1 MAARSAAPNGLPLGR
16 ARRRSAGSRP
26 GPGPSV
32 PGSGSARRRG
42 GPGSTTPPPPSRR
55 SPDARALVVELGE
68 VGGQGRVLERPAVE
82 PGGAAAER
90 RGVERV
96 TAHSGRVGLAA
107 GRSRPA
113 GLS

>member
-1 MAARSAAPNGLPLGR
+1 MYASQEETGLRRSGAPLN
-16 ARRRSAGSRP
+16 RRRPPPAGA
-26 GPGPSV
+26 GELG
-32 PGSGSARRRG
+32 G
-42 GPGSTTPPPPSRR
+42 GPWPCMGPRR
-55 SPDARALVVELGE
+55 LGG
-68 VGGQGRVLERPAVE
+68 VGAPRPHLPRHEAMGLERPAVE